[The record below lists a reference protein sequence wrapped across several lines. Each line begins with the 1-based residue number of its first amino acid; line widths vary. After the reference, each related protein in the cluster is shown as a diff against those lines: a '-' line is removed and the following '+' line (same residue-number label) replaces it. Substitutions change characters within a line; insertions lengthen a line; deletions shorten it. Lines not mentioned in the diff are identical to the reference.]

1 MPDDGKV
8 KAQKKVTIYTD
19 GSSLGNPGPGGY
31 GVVMMHG
38 PHRKE
43 ICGGFRL
50 TTNNR
55 MEILAAI
62 VALRALKPTHRC
74 KVTIH
79 TDSRLLVDAIGKNWL
94 KKWQATGWRK
104 SDKKPVLNKD
114 LWLDLIQELRN
125 HDVSFEW
132 VRGHIGVP
140 ENERCD
146 VLANTTAHEPNL
158 PPDTEYELVV
168 KTGLKTE
175 E

>member
-1 MPDDGKV
+1 MPIAENPL
-8 KAQKKVTIYTD
+8 AQKKVTIYTD

-43 ICGGFRL
+43 IRGGFRL

-62 VALRALKPTHRC
+62 IALRALKSGHRC

-79 TDSRLLVDAIGKNWL
+79 TDSRLLVDAVQKNWL
-94 KKWQATGWRK
+94 KNWQAKGWRK

-114 LWLDLIQELRN
+114 LWLQLIKELRN
-125 HDVSFEW
+125 HDVIFEW
-132 VRGHIGVP
+132 VRAHVGVP

-146 VLANTTAHEPNL
+146 LLANSTAHEANL

-168 KTGLKTE
+168 KKNE
-175 E
+175 KM